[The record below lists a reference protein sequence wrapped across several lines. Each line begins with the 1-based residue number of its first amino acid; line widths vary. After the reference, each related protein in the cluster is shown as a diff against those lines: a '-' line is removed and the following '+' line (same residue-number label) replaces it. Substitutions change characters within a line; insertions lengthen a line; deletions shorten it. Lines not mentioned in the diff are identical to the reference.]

1 MCGQLHVSD
10 GKLIRGKGDDSEDE
24 DKDGVRL
31 DWHLSEFK
39 VDVPASSS

>member
-10 GKLIRGKGDDSEDE
+10 DIRGKGDDSE